1 MQACVDTR
9 EPEETASWVEI
20 LSFSLQQVP
29 LQRNTKKSERSEL
42 QNSTQTFLLKFAF
55 KRSQHIKSV

>member
-20 LSFSLQQVP
+20 LSFSLQHVL

-42 QNSTQTFLLKFAF
+42 QN
-55 KRSQHIKSV
+55 